1 MTANAWAWVVT
12 LSYVLVAPLWVLF
25 SDGLL
30 LMLAL
35 EDQQRLQSLKG
46 VGFVL
51 VTGTLLFFSVRYH
64 LRRRRQQEEALRLG
78 RERFDL
84 ALIGGNGAARLSGPD
99 KT

>member
-1 MTANAWAWVVT
+1 MTANARAWVVT
-12 LSYVLVAPLWVLF
+12 LSYVLVATLWVLF

-51 VTGTLLFFSVRYH
+51 VTGALLFFLCATTCVAAGSRKTPCD
-64 LRRRRQQEEALRLG
+64 LG
-78 RERFDL
+78 VS
-84 ALIGGNGAARLSGPD
+84 ALIWR
-99 KT
+99 